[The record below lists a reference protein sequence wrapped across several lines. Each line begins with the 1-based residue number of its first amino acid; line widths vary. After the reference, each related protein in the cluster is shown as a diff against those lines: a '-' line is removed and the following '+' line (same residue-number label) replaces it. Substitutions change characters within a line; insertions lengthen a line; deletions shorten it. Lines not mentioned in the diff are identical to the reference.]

1 MAAMA
6 RVLVVDDNEGI
17 RELVSDVLSW
27 AGHETATARDGV
39 AALEVVQRWSPD
51 VIVLDAMMPRMD
63 GAPVRPHLPRLP
75 GPHAPIIALTAA
87 LDGPGGR
94 RRWRPPGSWASPS
107 TRTSCCAWSTATPA
121 PHPWWCEQ
129 HYTLGSVDAVSENA
143 GH

>member
-63 GAPVRPHLPRLP
+63 GPQFARTYRGLP

-87 LDGPGGR
+87 LDGPR
-94 RRWRPPGSWASPS
+94 RAAEMEAAGFVGKPFNPDELLRLVDRYA
-107 TRTSCCAWSTATPA
+107 CAAPA
-121 PHPWWCEQ
+121 
-129 HYTLGSVDAVSENA
+129 GV
-143 GH
+143 

>member
-63 GAPVRPHLPRLP
+63 GPQFARTYRGLP

-87 LDGPGGR
+87 LDGPRRAAEMRGR
-94 RRWRPPGSWASPS
+94 RVRGQALQPGRAAAPGRPLRLRH
-107 TRTSCCAWSTATPA
+107 TRGGVSHYTARATP
-121 PHPWWCEQ
+121 
-129 HYTLGSVDAVSENA
+129 VVV
-143 GH
+143 